1 MKKIEAIVNADDI
14 DTLRMALQCVGVSE
28 MKITEIQGFIRP
40 VPRKNETQKMFGYA
54 DWFVPKC
61 KVDLCVMDEA
71 LRQTARVI
79 FMATKTRAI
88 VDGRLFFD
96 EIDDGHATCVAST
109 G

>member
-1 MKKIEAIVNADDI
+1 MKKIEAIVNADEI
-14 DTLRMALQCVGVSE
+14 DSLRMALECVGVSE
-28 MKITEIQGFIRP
+28 MKITEVQGFIRP
-40 VPRKNETQKMFGYA
+40 SVRKNEPHKTIGYA

-61 KVDLCVMDEA
+61 KVDLCVMDET
-71 LRQTARVI
+71 LRQTARII

-96 EIDDGHATCVAST
+96 DIDDGKSTCVAST